1 LSGIKFLFIGGEG
14 EIYPIPASKG
24 SAYKAVPRL
33 ANESVLV
40 VELFYETE
48 NRKPWRLIYV
58 GFDRVQLDG
67 HGQYILTMEERGSK
81 FYNISHFGLASA
93 EELSKREEPIAI
105 PKAPVVPNAKE
116 KEALISFMK
125 RKYPILWGNS
135 PEAVELSIQSRLH
148 THSDLVN
155 LVKKSTVIRRK
166 NRIAEYKQG

>member
-105 PKAPVVPNAKE
+105 PKALVVPNAKE
-116 KEALISFMK
+116 KDALISFMK
-125 RKYPILWGNS
+125 RKYPILWENG
-135 PEAVELSIQSRLH
+135 PETIELSIQSRLN
-148 THSDLVN
+148 THSDLIN

>member
-1 LSGIKFLFIGGEG
+1 M
-14 EIYPIPASKG
+14 YPIPASKG
-24 SAYKAVPRL
+24 SVYKAVPRL

-40 VELFYETE
+40 VELFYDVE

-58 GFDRVQLDG
+58 GFDRIQLDG

-81 FYNISHFGLASA
+81 FYNIFHFGLASA
-93 EELSKREEPIAI
+93 EELSKREELIAI

-125 RKYPILWGNS
+125 RNYPILWENS
-135 PEAVELSIQSRLH
+135 PEAVELSIQSRLN

-166 NRIAEYKQG
+166 NKIAEYKQG